1 MKVLITILIGL
12 LVVGCGKKQ
21 STNTNESAPTT
32 TEKPVKELTA
42 EEKQKALRDSVV
54 GEYEWKKESGL
65 TLKWVFL
72 ANGDLKSTMNI
83 SGESHEIKWK
93 IMNREIH
100 TYDRG
105 FIGVYRINADKS
117 ITCFAKIIGEKRFDL
132 RIGSQNTFKK
142 IK

>member
-1 MKVLITILIGL
+1 MKYLLILITIM
-12 LVVGCGKKQ
+12 LVGGCGKGNQ
-21 STNTNESAPTT
+21 TADESPKAN
-32 TEKPVKELTA
+32 PVKELTA

-100 TYDRG
+100 TYDWG

-117 ITCFAKIIGEKRFDL
+117 ITWIAKIIGEKRFDL

>member
-1 MKVLITILIGL
+1 MKKLLILITIM
-12 LVVGCGKKQ
+12 LVGGCGKGNQ
-21 STNTNESAPTT
+21 TADESPKAN
-32 TEKPVKELTA
+32 PVKELTA

-100 TYDRG
+100 TYDWG

-117 ITCFAKIIGEKRFDL
+117 ITWIAKIIGEKRFDL